1 MRYTKRLFAAGAAML
16 AAALVLT
23 SCSSGDSGSD
33 AGTGDAGTNSE
44 QIIVGYSGAVQADP
58 NNKSV
63 EDGMRVKVEE
73 LGGKFLVTD
82 ANLDASKQ
90 LADVRS
96 LIAQGIDVLVIWPM
110 DTQGIQPAIK
120 EATDAGVEVIVQD
133 TAEGGPYASN
143 FQMTNFEAAEDAARL
158 IAETVGKGAG
168 VVSIQGIP
176 AVGVLDA
183 RNKGFAAGAE
193 EHGLNVLAEQIN
205 DTNNADGARPIIDAW
220 KSRFGAEIEA
230 VFAYNDLSA
239 LGAASANTDDFSPV
253 VIGMNGEAEAVDA
266 VADGRLL
273 ATYNMHPVEMGA
285 ALGWGAMELAGGRT
299 LPATV
304 VYELTL
310 LTADNLDTWH
320 SPAEMLQKKIAVE
333 IVEENGVA
341 KLKTTVS

>member
-1 MRYTKRLFAAGAAML
+1 MRYTKRLLATGATLL

-23 SCSSGDSGSD
+23 GCSSGDSGD
-33 AGTGDAGTNSE
+33 AGNGGASGE
-44 QIIVGYSGAVQADP
+44 QIVVGYSGAVQADP

-110 DTQGIQPAIK
+110 DSQGIQPAIQ
-120 EATDAGVEVIVQD
+120 EAADAGIQVIVQD
-133 TAEGGPYASN
+133 TPEGGPYASN

-158 IAETVGKGAG
+158 IAETVGEGAG

-193 EHGLNVLAEQIN
+193 EHGLTVLAEQIN

-239 LGAASANTDDFSPV
+239 LGAASAKTEDFDPV
-253 VIGMNGEAEAVDA
+253 IIGMNGEAEAVDA

-285 ALGWGAMELAGGRT
+285 ALGWGAMELANGRT
-299 LPATV
+299 LPETV

-310 LTADNLDTWH
+310 LTADNLDDWH
-320 SPAEMLQKKIAVE
+320 SPADLLKKSINVE

-341 KLKTTVS
+341 KLKTTIS